1 MNSVYPSKLLY
12 QLRGLWEAVKFQAVV
27 RRGGNL
33 GVRNAHWCI
42 VFVDVQM
49 LEPCKKKKV
58 PKLLTLSYEYLIDF
72 ECLIDYEYQL
82 PFC

>member
-27 RRGGNL
+27 RCGGNL

-49 LEPCKKKKV
+49 LEPCKKKKSAQAINFV
-58 PKLLTLSYEYLIDF
+58 V
-72 ECLIDYEYQL
+72 
-82 PFC
+82 